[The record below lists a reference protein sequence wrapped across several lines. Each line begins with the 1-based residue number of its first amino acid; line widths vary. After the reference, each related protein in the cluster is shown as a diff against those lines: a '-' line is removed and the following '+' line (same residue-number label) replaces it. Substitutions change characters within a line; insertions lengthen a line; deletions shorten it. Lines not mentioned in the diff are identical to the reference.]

1 MDVSAFYAIVSAI
14 NFTLLGLWW
23 VAVKERSDIG
33 GSGARRRRMA
43 YLVSLGFVIPGTVSL
58 LAQVAPD
65 EPILWRASFAFA
77 GVAGAVGIAMLGQAL
92 RDLTGETLLARVLW
106 FVAVP
111 VYLLVAVVAA
121 VPGVPEALDLRLSSI
136 EIEGFLLTVLV
147 FLGVQAAWVVAMT
160 PTAKDEADI
169 R

>member
-1 MDVSAFYAIVSAI
+1 
-14 NFTLLGLWW
+14 
-23 VAVKERSDIG
+23 
-33 GSGARRRRMA
+33 
-43 YLVSLGFVIPGTVSL
+43 
-58 LAQVAPD
+58 
-65 EPILWRASFAFA
+65 
-77 GVAGAVGIAMLGQAL
+77 MLGQAV
-92 RDLTGETLLARVLW
+92 RDLTGESLLARVLW